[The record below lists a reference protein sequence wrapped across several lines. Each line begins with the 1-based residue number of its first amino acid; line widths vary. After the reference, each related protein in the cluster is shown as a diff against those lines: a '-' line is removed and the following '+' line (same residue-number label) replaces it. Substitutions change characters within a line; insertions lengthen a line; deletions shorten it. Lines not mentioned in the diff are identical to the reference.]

1 MSDGGVIWTKY
12 GHVLENTAENGR
24 LRAQGEMGALIDE
37 NAALIARAEAAEA
50 EVARLDRV
58 LGGMLQAAGR
68 DAQRIA
74 ELEAE
79 NERLK
84 HENAAAWDSAEH
96 NARRAERA
104 EAALR
109 EVGELSK
116 KWHRFGMEKHWIE
129 WDNAPGTV
137 FNACA
142 DELRAI
148 LAKYKEEGK

>member
-1 MSDGGVIWTKY
+1 MSECYLHEKY
-12 GHVLENTAENGR
+12 R
-24 LRAQGEMGALIDE
+24 RQGS
-37 NAALIARAEAAEA
+37 
-50 EVARLDRV
+50 
-58 LGGMLQAAGR
+58 QCPYC
-68 DAQRIA
+68 RIA

-109 EVGELSK
+109 EIRDMDIGAIPESTDYASGHNDCRQQMWSLK
-116 KWHRFGMEKHWIE
+116 
-129 WDNAPGTV
+129 
-137 FNACA
+137 
-142 DELRAI
+142 RAI